1 MAILFSIMSKTTPLR
16 LLPPVR
22 RLLAGLGEHVK
33 LARLRRNLSQQRI
46 CERAG
51 ISRPTLRELERGSP
65 GVSLGTLVAVLQ
77 VFALEKDIT
86 LIARDDE
93 LGRRLQDAKLN
104 FPKRRASRRT
114 TPRDQKTENE
124 SKL

>member
-1 MAILFSIMSKTTPLR
+1 MSKTTPLR